1 MWIAGPVMGEI
12 DRNALDTNT
21 MGDTALAREVLG
33 LFAGECGA
41 LLRRIAD
48 PAAGATER
56 ADAAHTLKGAAAGIG
71 ALRVQ
76 ALAGAAERSLRS
88 GAAEAAETVRAL
100 EAAAGAALAEIAR
113 DR

>member
-1 MWIAGPVMGEI
+1 MWIAGSQMGEI
-12 DRNALDTNT
+12 DRNALDANT
-21 MGDTALAREVLG
+21 MGDAALAREVLG
-33 LFAGECGA
+33 LFAGECGV

-48 PAAGATER
+48 PAAGATDR

-88 GAAEAAETVRAL
+88 GAP
-100 EAAAGAALAEIAR
+100 EAAAGIDALEEAVGAALAEIASAP
-113 DR
+113 